1 MEPIRHTLMAQ
12 IATLRMYREDLDQL
26 LLLFDRAGAKFTISD
41 KQFRYD
47 SLDDM
52 KSHTG
57 VRIADLDIQ
66 AEHPAVH
73 FLLNQSQIV
82 KGSPSTMLVYYNEL
96 RTEEISDEAD
106 NLFYRVRDFLVSHKA
121 PRFRVSHLIPAI
133 IAAVGCVIFAA
144 FDYQVFK
151 NGQIPLG
158 FLVSLLALGS
168 FLVTSTLGGNE
179 LILETRSNSPS
190 FLQQNKNNII
200 MLLIGACIGVAG
212 TIAGQWLTRLLFK

>member
-12 IATLRMYREDLDQL
+12 IPTLWMYREDLDHL
-26 LLLFDRAGAKFTISD
+26 LLLFDRAGAKVTISD
-41 KQFRYD
+41 KQYRYD

-57 VRIADLDIQ
+57 ARITDLDIQ

-73 FLLNQSQIV
+73 FLLNQSQVV

-106 NLFYRVRDFLVSHKA
+106 ALFYRVRDFLVSHKA
-121 PRFRVSHLIPAI
+121 PRFRISYLIPSI
-133 IAAVGCVIFAA
+133 IAAIGCVIFFAI
-144 FDYQVFK
+144 DYQRFRG
-151 NGQIPLG
+151 NSISLE
-158 FLVSLLALGS
+158 FLVCLLISVGCFLISLQ
-168 FLVTSTLGGNE
+168 GGNR

-190 FLQQNKNNII
+190 FLQQNRNGII
-200 MLLIGACIGVAG
+200 MLLIGACIGGIG
-212 TIAGQWLTRLLFK
+212 TFAGQWLTRLLFK